1 MSNPKECALDR
12 HFAAQLRN
20 LRSYSK
26 EHPVSQEDFAI
37 SQLWMNHFQEA
48 KGSDKFA
55 RNCLMMLMY
64 RQLQEIGH
72 LSKPFTEMESM
83 NRSMD
88 DLLNEY
94 NGTTVEEQSPV
105 VEDVQETET
114 NASSY
119 GGGNSRCSLDVAA
132 VQPLPTP
139 EFEGIKQANRDLLKE
154 IDSLHIRTVESERL
168 YRSRNQMLEKKMAD
182 KSMGGK
188 PELGQESI
196 YLACRTAIEL
206 LRDWPGDSVRLNF
219 LATCLEPFLRTE
231 LITSTQIAELDLC
244 LEDTLNNMVIQACS
258 RRDDNV
264 RMLYDHILRHDKDG
278 LKEKEGKLRRIHESL
293 RQERQRLRLLS
304 EDLKRREDFIWRHQ
318 AIATLAVTGIP
329 PEELVSHSISK
340 CELCQREKSFRTGPI
355 DQTYR
360 IGKLEK
366 SQSAEDLQKLFDA
379 LSDLSEN
386 KW

>member
-1 MSNPKECALDR
+1 MSNPNECALDR

-20 LRSYSK
+20 LRTYSK
-26 EHPVSQEDFAI
+26 EHPVSEEDFAI

-55 RNCLMMLMY
+55 RNCMMMLMY
-64 RQLQEIGH
+64 GQLQEIGH
-72 LSKPFTEMESM
+72 LSKPFTEMENM

-119 GGGNSRCSLDVAA
+119 GGGSSRCSLAI
-132 VQPLPTP
+132 QPLPTP
-139 EFEGIKQANRDLLKE
+139 EFEGIKQANRDLIKE

-168 YRSRNQMLEKKMAD
+168 YRSRNQMLEEKVAD
-182 KSMGGK
+182 KYMGGK
-188 PELGQESI
+188 PELGQESV

-206 LRDWPGDSVRLNF
+206 LKNWPGDTVRLNF

-231 LITSTQIAELDLC
+231 LITSIQIAELDLS
-244 LEDTLNNMVIQACS
+244 LEDILNNMVIQACS
-258 RRDDNV
+258 RMDDNV

-278 LKEKEGKLRRIHESL
+278 LKEKEGKLRRLHESL
-293 RQERQRLRLLS
+293 RQERQRLRVLS
-304 EDLKRREDFIWRHQ
+304 EDLKQREDFIWRHQ
-318 AIATLAVTGIP
+318 AIATLAVTGLP
-329 PEELVSHSISK
+329 PEELVSPSISK
-340 CELCQREKSFRTGPI
+340 CQLCHTGNSFRTGPI

-366 SQSAEDLQKLFDA
+366 PQSAEDLQKLSDA
-379 LSDLSEN
+379 LSDLSVD